1 VAKSRAIAATA
12 AVTIFEKFILRKKK
26 KETKYF

>member
-1 VAKSRAIAATA
+1 VAKRRAIAATA

-26 KETKYF
+26 KTEYF